1 MPVLSWNAIRTR
13 AARFA
18 KDWADAGYEKGQT
31 QQFYRDFF
39 HLFGTDPRRLIQFE
53 YAVKKLNKQYGFI
66 DLFWP
71 GMLLVE
77 QKSVGR
83 DLTQAKQQ
91 AFTYFEGL
99 KPEELPRYVLVSD
112 FQRFELLDLQQLD
125 ESGEPT
131 VTIFKLAELPKFVEA
146 FSFIRGDVEAF
157 LHEQKAVN
165 STASEHMGKLHRLLY
180 QGDYQGEDLQILL
193 TRLVFCLFAD
203 SSYIFDED
211 GQPLFTQLI
220 KNRSAE
226 GGRDLGRLLIELFE
240 VLNTPPKKRQSALN
254 EDLARSPYLN
264 GGLFEGTIRTPAF
277 NESMRGALL
286 DACAFD
292 WQAISPAIFGSLF
305 QSVMEDNERRKSG
318 AHYTSEAHIE
328 RLIEPLFLD
337 ELTEEL
343 DALCRKRR
351 GEVRTKGLIALQE
364 KLARLT
370 FFDPA
375 CGCGNFLVVA
385 YQRLRRLETRLLREL
400 HQGKKMKKDR
410 QGHLNDAAFSKV
422 NVHQFYGI
430 EILPFPAKIAQVAL
444 WMVDH
449 LCNMELSAAF
459 AEVYR
464 RIPLEHSPPIIC
476 ADALDMDWQQLLP
489 AKKCSYV
496 LGNPPFIGKSYQ
508 SRQQSAQLKA
518 IAAQAGLNN
527 GAGVLDYVCAW
538 FIKAAQYS
546 QSALSPNPSP
556 INGRGE
562 PDCAQINSPRPLAGE
577 GRREREGNPPK
588 IAFVST
594 NSITQGE
601 QVAQLW
607 PLLLN
612 KYSMEITFAHR
623 TFSWTSEAKKGMA
636 HVHVVIIG
644 LAAKGFELNEKTLFS
659 YPDITGEPLQ
669 GLHKVLSPYLID
681 ASTLTNPNLVVRNE
695 KKSLMGYPPMI
706 QGVKPVE
713 GGNYIFTEEQ
723 KQAFLQKEPAAEKF
737 FRPFTG
743 AQEFINGNPRWIL
756 ILQEAAPQELRKMPL
771 LLQRIEAVKQLR
783 LASPDKQVRE
793 DMALR
798 PMTLRE
804 TRFPESPF
812 LVFPEVSSENRD
824 YIPIGYLNP
833 PMIPSNL
840 LRVLQNAQ
848 LWHFAILTSQM
859 HMAWMRQFAGRLK
872 SDYRYSIGI
881 YNSFPWPQGLH
892 ENSKAQ
898 ENLSEM
904 AQKILDSRAKYPN
917 ATLADLYHTVSMPSD
932 LRKAHAVLDKT
943 VDKLYQSEPFKNDS
957 ERVALL
963 LCRYEAL
970 INIKP

>member
-1 MPVLSWNAIRTR
+1 MREYASFGFGELLVSVLSWNTIRTR

-31 QQFYRDFF
+31 QPFYRDFF
-39 HLFGTDPRRLIQFE
+39 HLFGTDPRRLVQFE

-77 QKSVGR
+77 QKSAGR
-83 DLTQAKQQ
+83 NLTRAKHQ
-91 AFTYFEGL
+91 AFAYFEGL

-125 ESGEPT
+125 ENGEPQLT
-131 VTIFKLAELPKFVEA
+131 VFTLAELPKFVEVFA
-146 FSFIRGDVEAF
+146 FIRGDVEVFA
-157 LHEQKAVN
+157 HEQKAVN
-165 STASEHMGKLHRLLY
+165 MTASEHMGKLHKLLY

-203 SSYIFDED
+203 STYIFDED

-240 VLNTPPKKRQSALN
+240 VLNTPLGKRQSALD
-254 EDLARSPYLN
+254 EDLARFPYLN

-277 NESMRGALL
+277 NEAMRGALL

-305 QSVMEDNERRKSG
+305 QSVMKDDDRRKSG

-328 RLIEPLFLD
+328 RLIEPFFLD
-337 ELTEEL
+337 TLTEEL
-343 DALCRKRR
+343 DVICRKRR
-351 GEVRTKGLIALQE
+351 GPKRKAELVEFQE
-364 KLARLT
+364 KLASLT

-400 HQGKKMKKDR
+400 HQGERLKKDR

-459 AEVYR
+459 GEVYR
-464 RIPLEHSPPIIC
+464 RIPLKHSPPIIC
-476 ADALDMDWQQLLP
+476 ADALEIDWQQLLP
-489 AKKCSYV
+489 AEKCSYV

-508 SRQQSAQLKA
+508 SPEQNQQMRR
-518 IAAQAGLNN
+518 IAALPGI
-527 GAGVLDYVCAW
+527 GGGSLDYVCAW
-538 FIKAAQYS
+538 FIKAAEYA

-556 INGRGE
+556 ASGRGE
-562 PDCAQINSPRPLAGE
+562 LDSARINSPRPLAGE
-577 GRREREGNPPK
+577 GRGERAGNPPK

-607 PLLLN
+607 PILFNRYHL
-612 KYSMEITFAHR
+612 EIAFAHR
-623 TFSWTSEAKKGMA
+623 TFAWTSEARGAA

-644 LAAKGFELNEKTLFS
+644 LCARKFEPEEKRLFH
-659 YPDITGEPLQ
+659 YPELKGEPIQ
-669 GLHKVLSPYLID
+669 STHKKLSPYLMD
-681 ASTLTNPNLVVRNE
+681 AGTLSNPHLVIRDEKNNL
-695 KKSLMGYPPMI
+695 SGYPAMVRGA
-706 QGVKPVE
+706 QATDNGH
-713 GGNYIFTEEQ
+713 YIFSDEE
-723 KQAFLQKEPAAEKF
+723 KADFLKIEPNAEKF
-737 FRPFTG
+737 FRPYIG
-743 AQEFINGNPRWIL
+743 AHEFINNRLRWIL
-756 ILQEAAPQELRKMPL
+756 VLHQAQPQESRQLPL
-771 LLQRIEAVKQLR
+771 VLKRIEAVKQFR
-783 LASPDKQVRE
+783 LASKKKATQLLAQIP
-793 DMALR
+793 
-798 PMTLRE
+798 
-804 TRFPESPF
+804 TRLESHTILPEYPF
-812 LVFPEVSSENRD
+812 LVIPEVSSEKRN
-824 YIPIGYLNP
+824 YVPIGYLKP
-833 PMIPSNL
+833 PVIPSNK
-840 LRVLQNAQ
+840 LRVLQDAQ
-848 LWHFAILTSQM
+848 LWHFAILTSQI
-859 HMAWMRQFAGRLK
+859 HMAWMRQVTGRLE
-872 SDYRYSIGI
+872 SRYMYSIGVV
-881 YNSFPWPQGLH
+881 YNTFPWPEGLKD
-892 ENSKAQ
+892 NIKTQ
-898 ENLSEM
+898 EKLSEL
-904 AQKILDSRAKYPN
+904 AQTILDARNHYPE
-917 ATLADLYHTVSMPSD
+917 ATLADLYHKSTYG
-932 LRKAHAVLDKT
+932 LR
-943 VDKLYQSEPFKNDS
+943 
-957 ERVALL
+957 
-963 LCRYEAL
+963 
-970 INIKP
+970 

>member
-146 FSFIRGDVEAF
+146 FAFIRGDIEVFA
-157 LHEQKAVN
+157 HEQKAVN
-165 STASEHMGKLHRLLY
+165 ITASEHMGKLHRLLY

-226 GGRDLGRLLIELFE
+226 GGRDLGRLLVELFE
-240 VLNTPPKKRQSALN
+240 VLNTPPEKRQSALD
-254 EDLARSPYLN
+254 EDLARFPYLN

-305 QSVMEDNERRKSG
+305 QSVMEDNDRRKSG

-337 ELTEEL
+337 QLTEEL
-343 DALCRKRR
+343 DAICRKRR
-351 GEVRTKGLIALQE
+351 GPKRKAELVEFQE
-364 KLARLT
+364 KLASLT

-400 HQGKKMKKDR
+400 HQGERLKKDR

-430 EILPFPAKIAQVAL
+430 ELLSFPTQIAQVAL

-459 AEVYR
+459 GEVYR

-476 ADALDMDWQQLLP
+476 ADALEVDWQQLLP
-489 AKKCSYV
+489 AGKCSYV

-508 SRQQSAQLKA
+508 SPAQNQQMRR
-518 IAAQAGLNN
+518 IAALPGT
-527 GAGVLDYVCAW
+527 GGGSLDYVCAW
-538 FIKAAQYS
+538 FIKAAQYV
-546 QSALSPNPSP
+546 QSALSPSPSP

-562 PDCAQINSPRPLAGE
+562 LIRAQSGIPRPLAGE
-577 GRREREGNPPK
+577 GRGERENPPQ

-612 KYSMEITFAHR
+612 QYAMEITFAHR

-644 LAAKGFELNEKTLFS
+644 LTAQGFAPPEKRLFS
-659 YPDITGEPLQ
+659 YPDIKGEPVQ
-669 GLHKVLSPYLID
+669 SLHKALSPYLID
-681 ASTLTNPNLVVRNE
+681 ASALSNPHLVVQDE
-695 KKSLMGYPPMI
+695 KYNLSGYPAMVRGSQPTDN
-706 QGVKPVE
+706 KH
-713 GGNYIFTEEQ
+713 YIFTDEQ
-723 KQAFLQKEPAAEKF
+723 KSAFLQAEAGAEKF
-737 FRPFTG
+737 FRPFIG
-743 AQEFINGNPRWIL
+743 AQEFINGTHRWIL
-756 ILQEAAPQELRKMPL
+756 ALHQAQPHELRKMPRVME
-771 LLQRIEAVKQLR
+771 RIEAVTQFR
-783 LASPDKQVRE
+783 LASKKEATRQSAKTP
-793 DMALR
+793 
-798 PMTLRE
+798 TLYQGNIL
-804 TRFPESPF
+804 PEKPF
-812 LVFPEVSSENRD
+812 LVIPEVSSEQRQ
-824 YIPIGYLNP
+824 YIPIGYVEP
-833 PMIPSNL
+833 PTIPSNL
-840 LRVLQNAQ
+840 LRLIPNAQ

-872 SDYRYSIGI
+872 SDYRYSIGVV
-881 YNSFPWPQGLH
+881 YNTFPWPQGLQN
-892 ENSKAQ
+892 NSKAQ
-898 ENLSEM
+898 EKLSEL
-904 AQKILDSRAKYPN
+904 AQKILDSRSQYKN
-917 ATLADLYHTVSMPSD
+917 ATLADLYHSVSMPPD
-932 LRKAHAVLDKT
+932 LRKAHAALDKY
-943 VDKLYQSEPFKNDS
+943 VDKIYQSEHFNNDR

-963 LCRYEAL
+963 LSRYEAL
-970 INIKP
+970 INRKI